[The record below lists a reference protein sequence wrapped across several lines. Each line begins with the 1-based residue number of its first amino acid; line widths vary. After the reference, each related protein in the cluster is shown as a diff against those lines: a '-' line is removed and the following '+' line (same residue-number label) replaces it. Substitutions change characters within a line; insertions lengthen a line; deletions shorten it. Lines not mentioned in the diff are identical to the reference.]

1 MIVYEDDL
9 DFIDSKNNLES
20 EEDNILYDRYAIDG
34 IEMGL
39 DGHEGRVE
47 DECEDNKDI
56 EVDELKYSSEEE
68 LFL

>member
-9 DFIDSKNNLES
+9 DFIDSKNNLAS